1 MAMNVTVNGE
11 SREVEEG
18 TTLASLVES
27 LELKTER
34 LVALVN
40 DDVVERSR
48 FSETPLSEGDVV
60 ELVTFLP
67 GG

>member
-1 MAMNVTVNGE
+1 MSMRLVVNGE
-11 SREVEEG
+11 AMTVEEG
-18 TTLASLVES
+18 ISLAGLVEH
-27 LELKTER
+27 LALKIES

-40 DDVVERSR
+40 DDVVERVK
-48 FSETPLSEGDVV
+48 FSETLLSDGDQV